1 MEECVLIDQD
11 ALNNIIIPTT
21 NVDRLLPDGTRH
33 PEEVINKSQI
43 YITTAGWKNSF
54 AYSKLIELL
63 IQSIIMPDSAMV
75 LGGTYE
81 TPVTEGLLDEDFVN
95 QSKGIVI
102 GSPSYCMLM
111 TPDMHKWLLE
121 SAMHLELAG
130 KLGGAFS
137 TVQYTHGGGECVI
150 QSILLHEMDYGMLC
164 YSGGSSWGTPY
175 IHIGPVGV
183 NNNVESHNTLEY
195 YRDNFEIYGNRF
207 ARKAAELFAGQVGQ

>member
-1 MEECVLIDQD
+1 M
-11 ALNNIIIPTT
+11 
-21 NVDRLLPDGTRH
+21 G
-33 PEEVINKSQI
+33 
-43 YITTAGWKNSF
+43 
-54 AYSKLIELL
+54 
-63 IQSIIMPDSAMV
+63 IIMVLSMSILKPYALCGEGVYLMKLSVIYDSRSGNTKQAAEWIVKGMNDV
-75 LGGTYE
+75 IKVDARAF
-81 TPVTEGLLDEDFVN
+81 PISSVDEDFVN

-150 QSILLHEMDYGMLC
+150 QSIMLHEMDYGMLC